1 MNAMEGTVLK
11 RSQAFTGAL
20 AILALIGSVFATAA
34 PAQAATA
41 GYHAAYFSETDFLTL
56 SPGGSGQFAVGYLN
70 SGDRSWAKGTTTQAN
85 LATAVPLD
93 NTRDFSAGWS
103 VGWASANRYATQNAS
118 VVSPGQVGF
127 FIYNVTVPATAPGG
141 EHRFYGRPVIDGL
154 TFLEDYGY
162 YQSVTVINAAI
173 PPTPTPTPVGTPAP
187 TPPGGFVFPTLFVTV
202 LAPVTNGSV
211 SILVNPGATCSGYAL
226 YPDAVTRLP
235 LAAKV
240 APATGTLSWTFTP
253 SPPSSNSGLVHI
265 DCTLGAEHASAEG
278 KFLAP

>member
-1 MNAMEGTVLK
+1 MEGTVLK
-11 RSQAFTGAL
+11 RSQAL
-20 AILALIGSVFATAA
+20 AATLAMLALIGSVIATSG

-56 SPGGSGQFAVGYLN
+56 SPGTSGQFAVGYLN
-70 SGDRSWAKGTTTQAN
+70 SGDRSWAQGTTSQAN
-85 LATAVPLD
+85 LATAAPLD

-127 FIYNVTVPATAPGG
+127 FIYNVVVPAAAPAG

-154 TFLEDYGY
+154 AFLEDYGY
-162 YQSVTVINAAI
+162 YQSVTVINAAV
-173 PPTPTPTPVGTPAP
+173 PPTPTPLPTGTPAP
-187 TPPGGFVFPTLFVTV
+187 TPSGGFVFPTLFVTI
-202 LAPVTNGSV
+202 LAPVTNGAV
-211 SILVNPGATCSGYAL
+211 NALVNPGASCSGYAL

-235 LAAKV
+235 LASKV
-240 APATGTLSWTFTP
+240 APASGMIGWTFAP

-265 DCTLGAEHASAEG
+265 ECTLGAERAQAEA

>member
-1 MNAMEGTVLK
+1 MK
-11 RSQAFTGAL
+11 RSQAITATI
-20 AILALIGSVFATAA
+20 AALALIGTLVAGAA

-56 SPGGSGQFAVGYLN
+56 SPGASGQFAVGYLN
-70 SGDRSWAKGTTTQAN
+70 SGDRTWAKGTTTQAN
-85 LATAVPLD
+85 LATAAPLD

-103 VGWASANRYATQNAS
+103 VAWASANRYATQNAA

-127 FIYNVTVPATAPGG
+127 FIYNVIVPASAPGG

-162 YQSVTVINAAI
+162 YQSVTVINAAVL
-173 PPTPTPTPVGTPAP
+173 PSPTPAPTLPPGTPAP
-187 TPPGGFVFPTLFVTV
+187 TPSGGFVFPTLFVTI
-202 LAPVTNGSV
+202 LSASNGSV
-211 SILVNPGATCSGYAL
+211 DITVNPGATCSGYAL
-226 YPDAVTRLP
+226 YPDAVTRVP
-235 LAAKV
+235 LASKV
-240 APATGTLSWTFTP
+240 APASGLLSWTFTP

-265 DCTLGAEHASAEG
+265 DCILGAESASAEA

>member
-1 MNAMEGTVLK
+1 MEGTSVKRDQALTAAIAVL
-11 RSQAFTGAL
+11 AL
-20 AILALIGSVFATAA
+20 AVSLLAGAA

-56 SPGGSGQFAVGYLN
+56 SPGQSGQFAVGYLN
-70 SGDRSWAKGTTTQAN
+70 SGDRTWAKGTATQAN

-103 VGWASANRYATQNAS
+103 VGWASANRYATQNAA

-127 FIYNVTVPATAPGG
+127 FIYNVIVPANAPGG

-173 PPTPTPTPVGTPAP
+173 PPAPTLAPGTPAP
-187 TPPGGFVFPTLFVTV
+187 TPSGGFVFPTLFPTILVSN
-202 LAPVTNGSV
+202 NGFV
-211 SILVNPGATCSGYAL
+211 SLTVNPGATCSGYAR
-226 YPDAVTRLP
+226 YPDNVTIVQ
-235 LAAKV
+235 LAPKV
-240 APATGTLSWTFTP
+240 APADGMLSWSYQP
-253 SPPSSNSGLVHI
+253 SPSSSNSGLHHI
-265 DCTLGAEHASAEG
+265 DCTLGAEQASREA

>member
-1 MNAMEGTVLK
+1 MT
-11 RSQAFTGAL
+11 RSHAL
-20 AILALIGSVFATAA
+20 AATLTILALIGSVVATSG

-56 SPGGSGQFAVGYLN
+56 SPGTSGQFAVGYLN
-70 SGDRSWAKGTTTQAN
+70 SGDRSWAQGTATQAN

-127 FIYNVTVPATAPGG
+127 FIYNVTVPAAAPNG

-154 TFLEDYGY
+154 AFLEDYGY
-162 YQSVTVINAAI
+162 YQSVTVVNAAVA
-173 PPTPTPTPVGTPAP
+173 PTPTPTPVGTPAP
-187 TPPGGFVFPTLFVTV
+187 TPSGGFVFPTLFPTI

-211 SILVNPGATCSGYAL
+211 NLTVNPGATCSGYAL

-235 LAAKV
+235 LATKV
-240 APATGTLSWTFTP
+240 APPSGFLGWTFTP
-253 SPPSSNSGLVHI
+253 SPSSSNSGLVHI
-265 DCTLGAEHASAEG
+265 DCTLGAERQSAEA